1 MQKTRNDCAEWK
13 QPSRKGQAMPHLHSM
28 AEDGFL
34 EEVRLKLTAEAR
46 TQPGEHKAYRTAFQA
61 EGSKV
66 PRLWGRKNLHAPTM
80 SQG

>member
-1 MQKTRNDCAEWK
+1 
-13 QPSRKGQAMPHLHSM
+13 M